1 MRKAHFFYT
10 TGAAYTMS
18 LEQVYHA
25 FIIGLRETTL
35 LEYIGVTTGITCVW
49 LGKKENILNYPVG
62 IVSTVIYI
70 YISFSGHLLGEASVN
85 VFYTAMNIYGWILWG
100 RRDVRTQHVLAITRS
115 DRMDWIRGLAF
126 FGACWVILY
135 VALYYARQ
143 YFAPG
148 AIPLADSFSA
158 AAAYTG
164 MWLLTKK
171 KIENWIWWIITDIAS
186 VPLYFVKGYVFTS
199 FQFGVFL
206 VIAVLGLVE
215 WRKRWR
221 RAQPGI

>member
-1 MRKAHFFYT
+1 MP
-10 TGAAYTMS
+10 

-25 FIIGLRETTL
+25 FIAGLRETTL
-35 LEYIGVTTGITCVW
+35 LEYIGVTTGIACVW

-62 IVSTVIYI
+62 LVSTAIYV
-70 YISFSGHLLGEASVN
+70 YLSFSGHLLGEASVN
-85 VFYTAMNIYGWILWG
+85 LFYTVMNIYGWILWA
-100 RRDVRTQHVLAITRS
+100 RKDARTQHTLVITRS
-115 DRMDWIRGLAF
+115 DAGDWTKGLFF
-126 FGACWVILY
+126 FGTCWLVLY
-135 VALYYARQ
+135 ISLYYAKR

-186 VPLYFVKGYVFTS
+186 IPLYFVKGYVFTS

-206 VIAVLGLVE
+206 VIAVLGLLE
-215 WRKRWR
+215 WRKRWKD
-221 RAQPGI
+221 AQA

>member
-1 MRKAHFFYT
+1 MP
-10 TGAAYTMS
+10 

-35 LEYIGVTTGITCVW
+35 LEYIGVTTGIACVW

-62 IVSTVIYI
+62 LVSTTIYV
-70 YISFSGHLLGEASVN
+70 YLSFSGHLLGEASVN
-85 VFYTAMNIYGWILWG
+85 LFYTVMNVYGWILWA
-100 RRDVRTQHVLAITRS
+100 RKDASTQHTLVITRS
-115 DRMDWIRGLAF
+115 DAGDWIKGLLF
-126 FGACWVILY
+126 FGTCWVVLY
-135 VALYYARQ
+135 ISLYYAKR

-186 VPLYFVKGYVFTS
+186 IPLYFVKGYVFTS

-206 VIAVLGLVE
+206 VIAILGLLE
-215 WRKRWR
+215 WRKRWKD
-221 RAQPGI
+221 AQA

>member
-1 MRKAHFFYT
+1 MP
-10 TGAAYTMS
+10 

-25 FIIGLRETTL
+25 FVIGLRETTP
-35 LEYIGVTTGITCVW
+35 LEYIGVTTGIACVW

-70 YISFSGHLLGEASVN
+70 YISFNGHLLGEASVN
-85 VFYTAMNIYGWILWG
+85 VFYTVMNVYGWILWARKG
-100 RRDVRTQHVLAITRS
+100 TRTRSVLVITRS
-115 DRMDWIRGLAF
+115 DRRDWTGGLAF
-126 FGACWVILY
+126 FGACWLGLFI
-135 VALYYARQ
+135 ALHYAKQ

-206 VIAVLGLVE
+206 VLAIMGLIE
-215 WRKRWR
+215 WRNRWR
-221 RAQPGI
+221 STQA